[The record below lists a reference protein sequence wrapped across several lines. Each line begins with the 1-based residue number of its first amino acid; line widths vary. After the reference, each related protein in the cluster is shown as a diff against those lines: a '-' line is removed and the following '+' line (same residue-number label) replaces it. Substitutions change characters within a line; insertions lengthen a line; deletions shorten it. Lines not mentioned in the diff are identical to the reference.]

1 MTGSTNSSVATAVV
15 DEKII
20 EDIVELLDNQTKKIL
35 NNSTPID
42 TLVTNLVN
50 EKLNSGS
57 VSLDKL
63 IENKI
68 KEKVNSGEI
77 ALNTMIEK
85 ASRIYTNKRFGTIS
99 LTPSGNRQNK
109 ASWVR
114 NTFNGKGQITL
125 FINNKA
131 TEEALPSIYYLSIDG
146 ASAEEVLNEGES
158 SIDIVFAQ
166 TSGVITFTFD
176 SSIELV
182 IPDSNNVSYLLE
194 TV

>member
-1 MTGSTNSSVATAVV
+1 MTGNTNSVVATAVI
-15 DEKII
+15 DDKII
-20 EDIVELLDNQTKKIL
+20 EDIVKLLDNQTKKIL
-35 NNSTPID
+35 ANSTPID
-42 TLVTNLVN
+42 TLVTKLVN

-57 VSLDKL
+57 ITLDKL

-68 KEKVNSGEI
+68 KEKINSGEI
-77 ALNTMIEK
+77 ALNTMIEN
-85 ASRIYTNKRFGTIS
+85 ASRIYTTKRFGVIS

-109 ASWVR
+109 SAWVR

-131 TEEALPSIYYLSIDG
+131 TDETLPSIYHLSIDG
-146 ASAEEVLNEGES
+146 ASAEGVLNEGES
-158 SIDIVFAQ
+158 SIDKIFAQ